1 VTTCDAVEPSLP
13 TLVLR
18 REWDELGT
26 ILRELAVL
34 VRRHPVAMQA
44 VCRALVAEGRRFVE
58 TPEGHTW
65 HARLAGSELVRRG
78 RILWE
83 ASALDLLDDRG
94 DARLPTAFVDALVG
108 VLTSEAFLRRV
119 MRVPNERVR
128 DGGSAPTE

>member
-1 VTTCDAVEPSLP
+1 MDVEASEPSVP

-18 REWDELGT
+18 RAPDALGT
-26 ILRELAVL
+26 ILRELALL

-44 VCRALVAEGRRFVE
+44 ACRALVAEGRRFVE
-58 TPEGHTW
+58 TPEGRAW

-94 DARLPTAFVDALVG
+94 NARLPTAFVDALIG
-108 VLTSEAFLRRV
+108 VLTSEEFL
-119 MRVPNERVR
+119 ERVTRTPRGRIR
-128 DGGSAPTE
+128 DASAASTE

>member
-1 VTTCDAVEPSLP
+1 MTRDVDEPPLP

-18 REWDELGT
+18 RETDELGT
-26 ILRELAVL
+26 ILRDLALL

-44 VCRALVAEGRRFVE
+44 ACRALVAEGRRFVE
-58 TPEGHTW
+58 TPEGRAW

-108 VLTSEAFLRRV
+108 VLTSEEFLGRV
-119 MRVPNERVR
+119 MRAPSRRISN
-128 DGGSAPTE
+128 GGSAPTE